1 MDGNIL
7 QKIKEHGLAGS
18 MKVVEFYA
26 ATAFNDK
33 WFYYYKKHR
42 PMDEHLIVMESEGDL
57 SDNAFALYDYMR
69 HNNYLKKYHVAWLVD
84 HVDEARALQQKRP
97 EDFPNTEFVQK
108 VPQKVNRRWAEV
120 LANCKWYIYD
130 HCNLLAPL
138 VKREN
143 QKVIYLCHGFAGYKA
158 SKSGPVNDKK
168 IKTHDDYINVT
179 GSIPE
184 KVLHLYRKELYGAR
198 IVQIGFSRLD
208 YFYCNNTEARS
219 AFDQHYKLSKY
230 NKVFLWM
237 PTFRQS
243 INKSISEDYQ
253 NNETKLPLFY
263 SLNSL
268 KEFNDYLKKIN
279 SLVILKIHHLQ
290 KNEKV
295 FSEVY
300 SNILFVSDENIKQMG
315 FQLYQFIPLTDALIT
330 DYSSISADYML
341 LNKPMIFILDDYEQ
355 YDKSRGIIPENA
367 KELWTGDQVYTINE
381 LMNAMD
387 DIVSGKDKYKDKRNK
402 LLPQFYKYMDGNSSN
417 RILDYYDIKL

>member
-1 MDGNIL
+1 MS
-7 QKIKEHGLAGS
+7 KI
-18 MKVVEFYA
+18 
-26 ATAFNDK
+26 N
-33 WFYYYKKHR
+33 
-42 PMDEHLIVMESEGDL
+42 
-57 SDNAFALYDYMR
+57 
-69 HNNYLKKYHVAWLVD
+69 
-84 HVDEARALQQKRP
+84 
-97 EDFPNTEFVQK
+97 PNE
-108 VPQKVNRRWAEV
+108 
-120 LANCKWYIYD
+120 
-130 HCNLLAPL
+130 LL
-138 VKREN
+138 
-143 QKVIYLCHGFAGYKA
+143 
-158 SKSGPVNDKK
+158 
-168 IKTHDDYINVT
+168 
-179 GSIPE
+179 
-184 KVLHLYRKELYGAR
+184 
-198 IVQIGFSRLD
+198 
-208 YFYCNNTEARS
+208 
-219 AFDQHYKLSKY
+219 
-230 NKVFLWM
+230 
-237 PTFRQS
+237 
-243 INKSISEDYQ
+243 
-253 NNETKLPLFY
+253 
-263 SLNSL
+263 
-268 KEFNDYLKKIN
+268 NDYLKKIN